1 MARIW
6 IKEAP
11 DYLGQEINL
20 YGWVDSRRDHGQ
32 IIFIDLRDKTGKI
45 QIVFSPDKKELYNLA
60 EKLRSEWVVEI
71 KGRVNSRPE
80 NMQNPKIATGK
91 IEIEAKDLMVIS
103 KAKPLPFEISN
114 KVKIIN
120 EERRLKYRYL
130 DLRSQRLQ
138 NNLINRHR
146 IIKFIRDFLSERD
159 FIEIETPI
167 LTKSTPEGARD
178 YVVPSRLEPGKFY
191 ALPQSPQQYKQLL
204 MVAGIERYF
213 QIARCFRDEDTR
225 GDRQPEFTQLDLEM
239 DFPTQEDVLQLVE
252 QLLKELIAKI
262 YPEKKIKEFPFP
274 RISYQEAMSKYQ
286 SDKPDL
292 RESNSKK
299 EKDPNELAFAFIID
313 FPLFEWKKEPS
324 FAKATEGKEPPFAK
338 ATEGKEPSFAA
349 EATASAAKAGKA
361 TKGDGRWGAV
371 HHPFTKPK
379 LEPGETIDQATERIK
394 KDPKLPLAEQYDCVL
409 NGNEIGGGSL
419 RISEPKLLEVIFE
432 ILGHQPEEIS
442 LKFGHLLKAFKYG
455 VPPHGGIA
463 LGLDR
468 IIMLLQNEPSI
479 REVIAFPKTGDG
491 RDLMMGAPS
500 PIDAKQ
506 LKELYLKTL
515 NF

>member
-1 MARIW
+1 MRLW
-6 IKEAP
+6 IKDTP
-11 DYLGQEINL
+11 QYLQKTITL
-20 YGWVDSRRDHGQ
+20 YGWVDSRRDHGG
-32 IIFIDLRDKTGKI
+32 IIFIDLRDKTAKI
-45 QIVFSPDKKELYNLA
+45 QVVFAPDKKEMYDLA
-60 EKLRSEWVVEI
+60 KKLRSEWVLEI
-71 KGRVNSRPE
+71 KGRVNLRPE
-80 NMQNPKIATGK
+80 KMQNPKILTGK
-91 IEIEAKDLMVIS
+91 IEIEAEELKVLSM
-103 KAKPLPFEISN
+103 AENLPFELSSDI
-114 KVKIIN
+114 KAVN
-120 EERRLKYRYL
+120 EEMRLQYRYL

-138 NNLINRHR
+138 INLANRHR
-146 IIKFIRDFLSERD
+146 IIKFIRDFLSERE

-239 DFPTQEDVLQLVE
+239 DFPAQEDILQLIE
-252 QLLKELIAKI
+252 QLLKELVIKI
-262 YPEKKIKEFPFP
+262 YPEKRIKEFPFP
-274 RISYQEAMSKYQ
+274 RIPYHEAMETYK
-286 SDKPDL
+286 SDRPDL
-292 RESNSKK
+292 REANAKG

-313 FPLFEWKKEPS
+313 FPLFEWKKED
-324 FAKATEGKEPPFAK
+324 KKW
-338 ATEGKEPSFAA
+338 
-349 EATASAAKAGKA
+349 
-361 TKGDGRWGAV
+361 DAV
-371 HHPFTKPK
+371 HHPFTRPK
-379 LEPGETIDQATERIK
+379 LKPEETIKQVIERIK
-394 KDPKLPLAEQYDCVL
+394 KDPALPLADQYDCVL

-419 RISEPKLLEVIFE
+419 RISEPKLLEAIFE

-442 LKFGHLLKAFKYG
+442 AKFGHLLKAFKFG

-491 RDLMMGAPS
+491 RDLMMEAPS
-500 PIDAKQ
+500 PLDEKQ
-506 LKELYLKTL
+506 LKELHLKIL
-515 NF
+515 DF